1 MLKTEHTPHAIMAD
15 HSVGARDKLH
25 ESEASRALMFWFD
38 NVSPEKF
45 FFVVNLISFLS
56 PSL

>member
-45 FFVVNLISFLS
+45 FFVVNLISFL
-56 PSL
+56 